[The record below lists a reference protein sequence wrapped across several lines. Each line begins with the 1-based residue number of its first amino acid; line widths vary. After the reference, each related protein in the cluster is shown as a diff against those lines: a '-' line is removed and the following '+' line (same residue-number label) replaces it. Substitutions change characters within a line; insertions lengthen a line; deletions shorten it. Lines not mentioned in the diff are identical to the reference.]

1 MAGAAVVDRERLLK
15 LLSLIDSDQDGEALA
30 AARKAVAMLRD
41 AGMGWDEALGLGG
54 GPNRKWSHALDLS
67 GQYLAELRRRVAA
80 ERQLEQWRRLAQ
92 TYQLEAERA
101 RAGLIT
107 PPASDAG
114 VENAGHPLLDQLLN
128 DRRLSPAARARVEAI
143 ATWFRRSKM
152 LTHAEESDLESLAR
166 GLQQAA

>member
-30 AARKAVAMLRD
+30 AARKAASMLRE

-54 GPNRKWSHALDLS
+54 GSNRKWSHALDLS

-101 RAGLIT
+101 RAGLT
-107 PPASDAG
+107 ANPAPNAKA
-114 VENAGHPLLDQLLN
+114 ENAGHPLLDQLLN

>member
-1 MAGAAVVDRERLLK
+1 MTGAVVVDRERLLK

-30 AARKAVAMLRD
+30 AARKAASMLRE

-54 GPNRKWSHALDLS
+54 GPARKWSHALDLS

-92 TYQLEAERA
+92 TYQLEAQRA
-101 RAGLIT
+101 RAGLA
-107 PPASDAG
+107 PPAAAESAA
-114 VENAGHPLLDQLLN
+114 ENAGHPLLDQLLH
-128 DRRLSPAARARVEAI
+128 DERLSAAARARVEAI

-152 LTHAEESDLESLAR
+152 LTHAEEADLESLAR
-166 GLQQAA
+166 SLNKAA

>member
-1 MAGAAVVDRERLLK
+1 MTGAVVVDRERLLK

-30 AARKAVAMLRD
+30 AARKAASMLRD
-41 AGMGWDEALGLGG
+41 AGMGWDDALGLAGG
-54 GPNRKWSHALDLS
+54 SGRKWTHALDLS

-92 TYQLEAERA
+92 TYQLDAERA
-101 RAGLIT
+101 RAGLAA
-107 PPASDAG
+107 PNK
-114 VENAGHPLLDQLLN
+114 NAAAESTGHGLLDQLLG
-128 DRRLSPAARARVEAI
+128 DDRLSPAARARVEAI

-166 GLQQAA
+166 SIGATG

>member
-1 MAGAAVVDRERLLK
+1 MTGAGIVDRERLLK

-30 AARKAVAMLRD
+30 AARKAASMLRD
-41 AGMGWDEALGLGG
+41 AGIGWDDALGLGG
-54 GPNRKWSHALDLS
+54 GAGRKWSHALDLS

-92 TYQLEAERA
+92 TSQLDAERA
-101 RAGLIT
+101 RAGLAM
-107 PPASDAG
+107 PGSSAKS
-114 VENAGHPLLDQLLN
+114 ENTGHGLLDQLLN
-128 DRRLSPAARARVEAI
+128 DRSLSPAARARVEAI

-166 GLQQAA
+166 SLSKAA